1 MDNEAY
7 AQALEID
14 LDRIFRALVRRWLSV
29 FLAALMMAGGFFLGA
44 RYLVPPWYES
54 GVMIYV
60 YGVEGDLGTARKLV
74 ESCMVILTTRQTQRA
89 ILEHAGV
96 DRTCEDL
103 DDMVSTEAMGDTEF
117 FRVTVRGRDPVEA
130 EQIADAIAEVMPGQ
144 VSALIEG
151 FSVKVA
157 DAAVLPMEASGP
169 GSLRSAAMGFALGA
183 ILRMT
188 AIVIAELKKGRP

>member
-96 DRTCEDL
+96 DWTCEDL